1 MDIRWEEILHHSRT
15 GDCTGEDLAII
26 HQLVL
31 TDESCD
37 IPDFTK
43 PPWSEVILVTPRNS
57 VRAAWNTSKMQEH
70 CRRLGNLLYR
80 VKAMDTAGKERRT
93 LSLSERLSVAGMNIK
108 ETCRMEHTVE
118 IAIGTKAM
126 VTQNITT
133 DLDLANGSRGIIVN
147 IVLDPRE
154 RIHQQVE
161 DDPGII
167 ELAFSPTTV
176 ILKLSR
182 KPTFDAFPGLR
193 PGEVP
198 IFPFEDKFYIGSK
211 AEGVTITHRQT
222 PLTPVYAFTNQKSQ
236 AQMLGNVI
244 VDIGILK
251 CFPVNQFAAYVALSR
266 STGRESIRLLRDFDE
281 RLFTT
286 HPSQDLKD
294 KDKR

>member
-1 MDIRWEEILHHSRT
+1 
-15 GDCTGEDLAII
+15 
-26 HQLVL
+26 
-31 TDESCD
+31 
-37 IPDFTK
+37 
-43 PPWSEVILVTPRNS
+43 
-57 VRAAWNTSKMQEH
+57 
-70 CRRLGNLLYR
+70 
-80 VKAMDTAGKERRT
+80 
-93 LSLSERLSVAGMNIK
+93 
-108 ETCRMEHTVE
+108 MEHTVE
-118 IAIGTKAM
+118 MAIGTKAM

-133 DLDLANGSRGIIVN
+133 DLDLANGSRGIIVD

-167 ELAFSPTTV
+167 ELAFSPTTF

-236 AQMLGNVI
+236 AQTLGNVI

-294 KDKR
+294 EDKR